1 MDAGQV
7 WFVIPAFREARAIGT
22 TLAQFRGTG
31 FNIVVVDDGS
41 DDATGE
47 IALQGGAWVC
57 RHVVNLGAGA
67 ALQTGIQFALTRGAE
82 FIVTFDADG
91 QHSLTDAVSM
101 LAVLRR
107 GEAEV
112 VLGSRFLGATM
123 GMSSSRHR
131 LLRLATWYTRIQ
143 TGLPLTDT
151 HNGLRAFSAVAARQ
165 IGLRQNRMAHASELL
180 KQIATKG
187 LRWREHPCT
196 IVYTDYSRAKGQRN
210 SGMFVILLD
219 LFMGRLHR

>member
-7 WFVIPAFREARAIGT
+7 WFVMPAFCEARAIDT

-31 FNIVVVDDGS
+31 FNVVVVDDGS
-41 DDATGE
+41 DDDTAE
-47 IALQGGAWVC
+47 IAHRGGAWVC

-67 ALQTGIQFALTRGAE
+67 ALQTGIQFALRRGAA

-91 QHSLTDAVSM
+91 QHILADAVSM
-101 LAVLRR
+101 LAVLQS
-107 GEAEV
+107 GEVEV
-112 VLGSRFLGATM
+112 VLGSRFLGTTVGLPA
-123 GMSSSRHR
+123 SRR
-131 LLRLATWYTRIQ
+131 NLLRLATWYTRLQ

-151 HNGLRAFSAVAARQ
+151 HNGLRALTAAAARQ
-165 IGLRQNRMAHASELL
+165 IDLRHNRMAHASELL
-180 KQIATKG
+180 KQIATRG

-196 IVYTDYSRAKGQRN
+196 VVYSEYSRAKGQRN

-219 LFMGRLHR
+219 LLMGRLHR